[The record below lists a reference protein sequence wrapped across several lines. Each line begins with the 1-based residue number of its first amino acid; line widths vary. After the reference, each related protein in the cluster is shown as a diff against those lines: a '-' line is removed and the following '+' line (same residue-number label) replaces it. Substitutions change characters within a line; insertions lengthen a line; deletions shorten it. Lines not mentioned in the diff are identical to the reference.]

1 MISADHSF
9 CEVLSVSLDDDSP
22 DGCAVKL
29 LGEVRVAITDR
40 KATVLRKHGEEK
52 EKEREREI
60 EREIEIEYRS
70 TGWLFNELERDTSMR
85 DDGILDTRATQEI
98 R

>member
-9 CEVLSVSLDDDSP
+9 CEILSVSLDDDSP

-40 KATVLRKHGEEK
+40 KATVLRKHERRK
-52 EKEREREI
+52 RKRERDRI
-60 EREIEIEYRS
+60 SIDRMA
-70 TGWLFNELERDTSMR
+70 F
-85 DDGILDTRATQEI
+85 
-98 R
+98 

>member
-52 EKEREREI
+52 EKE
-60 EREIEIEYRS
+60 IEIEYRS